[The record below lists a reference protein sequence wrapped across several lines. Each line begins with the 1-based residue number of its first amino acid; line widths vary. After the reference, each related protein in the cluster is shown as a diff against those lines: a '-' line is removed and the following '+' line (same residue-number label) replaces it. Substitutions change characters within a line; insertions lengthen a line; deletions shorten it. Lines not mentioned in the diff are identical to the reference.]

1 MHRRRI
7 WEVERRTMKRELKKN
22 ERITEVSRIKD
33 TRKNR
38 KKWTVKKEKGKEIH
52 KPVVVVAEEDDNEE
66 EYEGGKEHKEEVKG
80 KKM

>member
-1 MHRRRI
+1 
-7 WEVERRTMKRELKKN
+7 MKRELKKN

-52 KPVVVVAEEDDNEE
+52 KPVVVVAEEDDIEE